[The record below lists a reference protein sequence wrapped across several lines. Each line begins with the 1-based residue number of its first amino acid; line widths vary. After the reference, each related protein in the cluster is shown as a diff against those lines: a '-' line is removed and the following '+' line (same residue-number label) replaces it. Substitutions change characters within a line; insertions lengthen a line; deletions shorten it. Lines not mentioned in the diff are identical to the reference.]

1 MNTNTATG
9 NAIETGVTD
18 VTKANAETPKLLDVD
33 DLVVH
38 YEMED
43 GVVEAVNNVSFS
55 IKKGET
61 FGIIGETGAGKT
73 TIALSILGLLPAP
86 RSNVIQGS
94 IKLDGIELLGMSRKE
109 KMKILGKRISMIFQ
123 DPMTSLN
130 PVHRIGDQIA
140 EVISLHYPKYSK
152 HETMIAAMKILR
164 EVGIQE
170 ERYKDYPFQFSGG
183 MKQRVIIAMAL
194 ACQPDLIIAD
204 EPTTA
209 LDVTIQAQVLE
220 LVKELK
226 QKYST
231 SVLLITHDFGVVSEI
246 CDKCAVMYAGEIVES
261 GSLVHIFKNP
271 KHPYT
276 VGLFNS
282 LPKLDETDTMLKP
295 ISGLMPD
302 PMDLPKWCTFS
313 ERCERCTEVC
323 RKNDPPVVE
332 AEPGHFVKCF
342 HYDVQRGDR

>member
-1 MNTNTATG
+1 MNSNTANS
-9 NAIETGVTD
+9 NAVESRNTD
-18 VTKANAETPKLLDVD
+18 VTKAETTKLLEVEN
-33 DLVVH
+33 LIVH
-38 YEMED
+38 YEMDD

-55 IKKGET
+55 INKGET

-94 IKLDGIELLGMSRKE
+94 IRLEDSELLEMSRKE
-109 KMKILGKRISMIFQ
+109 KLKILGKRISMIFQ
-123 DPMTSLN
+123 DPMTALN
-130 PVHRIGDQIA
+130 PVHRVGEQIA
-140 EVISLHYPKYSK
+140 EVIALHYPKYSK

-220 LVKELK
+220 LMKELK
-226 QKYST
+226 EKYST
-231 SVLLITHDFGVVSEI
+231 SILLITHDFGVVSEI

-261 GSLVHIFKNP
+261 GTLTNIFENP
-271 KHPYT
+271 RHPYT

-282 LPKLDETDTMLKP
+282 LPKLDESDTMLKP
-295 ISGLMPD
+295 IKGLMPD
-302 PMDLPKWCTFS
+302 PMDLPHRCTFAD
-313 ERCERCTEVC
+313 RCERCTEEC
-323 RKNDPPVVE
+323 RENDPPVVE
-332 AEPGHFVKCF
+332 VEPGHLVKCF
-342 HYDVQRGDR
+342 HYDK